1 MYMRSISA
9 LMGILVAAFAA
20 SGSAEARVE
29 KGADTGARYAN
40 SLTKSKMTKNFRAS
54 SKRYA
59 TAKSGKRYRSA
70 KAYKKRGRSMASR
83 SFTRGYDGSRF
94 TSRSCLTS
102 EARALLARIESNFGP
117 VQIVSTCRPGAVI
130 AGSGKPS
137 KHRYGQA
144 IDFHAG
150 GRKGAIVN
158 WLIRNHHSGG
168 TMTYAGMNHI
178 HVDIGSRFVK
188 LNHGGRRMG

>member
-1 MYMRSISA
+1 MYMRYISA
-9 LMGILVAAFAA
+9 LMGLLVAAFAA
-20 SGSAEARVE
+20 SGAAEARVE
-29 KGADTGARYAN
+29 KGDGIGARYAG
-40 SLTKSKMTKNFRAS
+40 SLTKSKKISKNFRAS
-54 SKRYA
+54 SKRYRA
-59 TAKSGKRYRSA
+59 AKSGKRYRSA

-83 SFTRGYDGSRF
+83 SFTRGYDDSRF

-102 EARALLARIESNFGP
+102 EARGLLARIESNFGP

-144 IDFHAG
+144 IDFNAG

-188 LNHGGRRMG
+188 LNHGGRRA